1 MAKLVLENVAKTYA
15 AVRALDAF
23 SLDIVD
29 GEFISLLGPS
39 GCGKSTTL
47 RCVAGFEEP
56 DAGRI
61 LFGDRDVTALPPERR
76 DVGMV
81 FQNYALFPHL
91 TVRQNLAFGLEMRKV
106 PQVEIDQRIGHVLDM
121 VQLTGRERAYP
132 RELSGGQ
139 QQRVA
144 LARALVIEPLLLLLD
159 EPLANLDALLRDEMR
174 FFIRSIQKRVAITTL
189 YVTHDQA
196 EAMVM
201 SDRIVVMFD
210 GRIAQIGKPEAIY
223 HRPQSR
229 QVASFIGRSN
239 FLEATVEHI
248 VDAGRCVVHT
258 PLGSITASHDG
269 RARLGAKATLLLRPE
284 AMTLQSRESPV
295 AHACR
300 VIERYF
306 LGPVVEYILGVN
318 ETARLTAHTG
328 PDVTL
333 DIGQEGYL
341 TIDETHAWLLP
352 ERS

>member
-1 MAKLVLENVAKTYA
+1 VAKLVLEGIAKSYA
-15 AVRALDAF
+15 GVKAVDAF
-23 SLDIVD
+23 SLDIAD

-47 RCVAGFEEP
+47 RCVAGFEAP

-61 LFGDRDVTALPPERR
+61 RFDERDVTSLPPERR

-91 TVRQNLAFGLEMRKV
+91 TVQQNLAFGLEMRNV
-106 PQVEIDQRIGHVLDM
+106 PATHAAERIANILAM
-121 VQLTGRERAYP
+121 VQLVGREKAYP

-174 FFIRSIQKRVAITTL
+174 FFIRSLQKRIGITTL

-201 SDRIVVMFD
+201 SDRVVVMFD
-210 GRIAQIGKPEAIY
+210 GRIAQVGKPEDIY
-223 HRPQSR
+223 LRPSTR

-239 FLEATVEHI
+239 FVDATVEG
-248 VDAGRCVVHT
+248 VTQDGRCELST
-258 PLGSITASHDG
+258 PIGPIIANHDG
-269 RARLGAKATLLLRPE
+269 NARVGSQATLLLRPE
-284 AMTLQSRESPV
+284 AVTPRPV
-295 AHACR
+295 SSEATRRCT
-300 VIERYF
+300 VLERYF
-306 LGPVVEYILGVN
+306 LGATVEYVVGIGDTVQF
-318 ETARLTAHTG
+318 TAQTG
-328 PDVTL
+328 PDVVL
-333 DIGQEGYL
+333 AVGAQADL
-341 TIDETHAWLLP
+341 AIDETHAWLLP
-352 ERS
+352 SSR